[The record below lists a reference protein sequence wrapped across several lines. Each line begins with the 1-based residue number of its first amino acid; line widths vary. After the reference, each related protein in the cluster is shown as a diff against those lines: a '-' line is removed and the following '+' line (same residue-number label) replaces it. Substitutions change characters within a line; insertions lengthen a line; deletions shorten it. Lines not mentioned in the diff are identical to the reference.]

1 MLRTSFDKTA
11 FSLFFL
17 PISLLLCVG
26 CADIDVSFDINESFE
41 LQNADIA
48 GGAKILIDL
57 SSKVPAAAANLQ
69 VKKATLTNF
78 VFSANCDGIRSSDIS
93 LSSDIISV
101 DASVDGASAPFFKLA
116 MPKGISAL
124 QRDPVLKTVVEFMPC
139 TNLFDVGA
147 PPFALNEEQLKT
159 ISESLVDWQ
168 AFANNIKSKP
178 LLISINKGDGAPA
191 GDWSINGN
199 VQATLK
205 VTFSLAP

>member
-41 LQNADIA
+41 LQNADVA

-78 VFSANCDGIRSSDIS
+78 VFSANCVGIESSHIS
-93 LSSDIISV
+93 FI
-101 DASVDGASAPFFKLA
+101 
-116 MPKGISAL
+116 
-124 QRDPVLKTVVEFMPC
+124 
-139 TNLFDVGA
+139 
-147 PPFALNEEQLKT
+147 
-159 ISESLVDWQ
+159 
-168 AFANNIKSKP
+168 
-178 LLISINKGDGAPA
+178 
-191 GDWSINGN
+191 
-199 VQATLK
+199 
-205 VTFSLAP
+205 